1 MGHAG
6 KGRSDGNKVLVAVA
20 TTEMLGVAQIVG
32 CTAPDE
38 GLALNEG
45 SSIADDSNCQAASWK
60 NIQII
65 IQKVLKFYLNAY
77 HKLFFGLGLCLVIYV
92 K

>member
-45 SSIADDSNCQAASWK
+45 SSIADDSNCQAAIWQK
-60 NIQII
+60 KIQII
-65 IQKVLKFYLNAY
+65 KQN
-77 HKLFFGLGLCLVIYV
+77 
-92 K
+92 